1 MRKAFW
7 ILVLAVVCSNAAAEW
22 VRLSTVLNG
31 NITYYADPDTISRN
45 GELAQMWVLQD
56 YVAAQSSHQYLSAR
70 SQSEY
75 DCKNKN
81 VRPISIAFHSGN
93 MGKGEVI
100 DTVTARDDAWIPVP
114 PNTMFDTLWKLAC
127 SKQIGEIF

>member
-1 MRKAFW
+1 MRKTFLT
-7 ILVLAVVCSNAAAEW
+7 LVLVVVCGNASAEW

-31 NITYYADPDTISRN
+31 NITYYADPTTITRS

-56 YVAAQSSHQYLSAR
+56 YLTAQSSKHYLSAR

-81 VRPISIAFHSGN
+81 VRPISISLHTGN
-93 MGKGEVI
+93 MGGGEMI
-100 DTVTARDDAWIPVP
+100 DSVTARDDAWIPVP
-114 PNTMFDTLWKLAC
+114 PDTMFETLWELAC
-127 SKQIGEIF
+127 TKQRGETF